1 MNDKIHLY
9 IVKNRILNIFFI
21 FQMKKIKLNILFLF
35 SIKLKNLL
43 IIFTKNHNYFI

>member
-1 MNDKIHLY
+1 MKDKIHLY
-9 IVKNRILNIFFI
+9 IVINRILNIFFI
-21 FQMKKIKLNILFLF
+21 FQMKKIKLKILFLF